1 MSTQAKGTRLLAVLT
16 PPQQKMHLG
25 LPVDL
30 RLRRSSRRAS
40 KRAIGSA
47 SAELAAVS
55 ISAACSHTGV
65 SALCDGSHDAG
76 LCACWEDGRRGSPWR
91 AVRRADSRSAVPV
104 HAAGDLPVGS
114 EDTGAITCH
123 RRPATSVRARARQGA
138 GRSAR
143 TASRARTCTP
153 RTHAHSQKA
162 STATCADGAACTNQG
177 YPILAGLARGWGGN
191 DGNMEEEVTSHSPQ
205 CICACTLRV
214 SVADFSRW
222 SFRLRPSGRPPV
234 HRVSLAQTQA
244 TPRPLQTA
252 ENRGKLASARV
263 PCAVC
268 WCALR
273 TRRLCARCASQRLS
287 PNPRRTPPLH

>member
-1 MSTQAKGTRLLAVLT
+1 MLGRWAAGQPLARSETCRQSTRC
-16 PPQQKMHLG
+16 PRPC
-25 LPVDL
+25 
-30 RLRRSSRRAS
+30 SRR
-40 KRAIGSA
+40 
-47 SAELAAVS
+47 LARGVRGHRRDHLP
-55 ISAACSHTGV
+55 SAAS
-65 SALCDGSHDAG
+65 DA
-76 LCACWEDGRRGSPWR
+76 CTR
-91 AVRRADSRSAVPV
+91 ASS
-104 HAAGDLPVGS
+104 AGD
-114 EDTGAITCH
+114 
-123 RRPATSVRARARQGA
+123 RAQCPHGLAR
-138 GRSAR
+138 
-143 TASRARTCTP
+143 RTCTVQHMHTAE
-153 RTHAHSQKA
+153 RQA

-191 DGNMEEEVTSHSPQ
+191 DGNMEEEVTSHTPQ

-222 SFRLRPSGRPPV
+222 TFRLRPSGRPSV
-234 HRVSLAQTQA
+234 HRLSLAQTQA

-273 TRRLCARCASQRLS
+273 TRRLRARCASQRLS